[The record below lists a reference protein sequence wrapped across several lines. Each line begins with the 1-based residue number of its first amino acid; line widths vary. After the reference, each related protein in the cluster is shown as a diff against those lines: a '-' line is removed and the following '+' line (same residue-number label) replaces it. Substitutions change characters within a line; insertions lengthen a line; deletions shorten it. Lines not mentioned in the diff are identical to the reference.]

1 MFAEKI
7 FMEETMLHTPTGLA
21 FVVVAFL
28 ILGLGGCVAQSD
40 YIRKQAEADALNR
53 DLAAQT
59 AQNADSKAQIEKLT
73 AAMEGLTADR
83 DRLIGDTQRLE
94 KERTDLDARVNR
106 ITEETSRTNEE
117 LRNRNIELEGDKE
130 ILAESISLLKK
141 TKEVEIR
148 MISKTYEDL
157 ISELKKTKEVEV
169 RTVSKTYEDLLSEM
183 KSEIAQGQIAITELE
198 GKLTV
203 DVVDKILFDSGQTE
217 IRPKGLDVLK
227 RVVEILITVEDK
239 VIRVEGHTDS
249 IPIAGA
255 LAKRYPTNWELSAA
269 RALNVTRYLEKEG
282 IDPVLLSA
290 VAFGEHQPIAENDTP
305 EGRAKNR
312 RIAIILLPKE

>member
-1 MFAEKI
+1 MFAKKV
-7 FMEETMLHTPTGLA
+7 FMEESMFHKIPGLA
-21 FVVVAFL
+21 VVVVAFL

-40 YIRKQAEADALNR
+40 YLRKQAEADTLNR

-59 AQNADSKAQIEKLT
+59 AQNADFKAQIEKLT
-73 AAMEGLTADR
+73 AATEGLIADKE
-83 DRLIGDTQRLE
+83 RLE
-94 KERTDLDARVNR
+94 KERTDRDARLNK
-106 ITEETSRTNEE
+106 ITEETSRTIEE
-117 LRNRNIELEGDKE
+117 MRNRNIELGGDKQM
-130 ILAESISLLKK
+130 LAESISLLKK
-141 TKEVEIR
+141 AKEAEIR
-148 MISKTYEDL
+148 TVSKTYEDL
-157 ISELKKTKEVEV
+157 LSELKKTKEVEV

-183 KSEIAQGQIAITELE
+183 KSEIAQGQIAITELK

-217 IRPKGLDVLK
+217 IRPEGLGVLK
-227 RVVEILITVEDK
+227 RVVEILMTVTDK

-249 IPIAGA
+249 IPIGGA
-255 LAKRYPTNWELSAA
+255 LAKKYPTNWELSAA

-282 IDPVLLSA
+282 IDPALLSA

-305 EGRAKNR
+305 EGRSRNR